1 MVEILTNMLEALDP
15 TSSTKTIKGRKD
27 GLFWCD
33 VDIKDVLSYLRSSV
47 YF

>member
-1 MVEILTNMLEALDP
+1 MVEILANMLEALVP

-27 GLFWCD
+27 GLSWC
-33 VDIKDVLSYLRSSV
+33 DIKDFLSYLRSSA